1 MNNYKIDKLKNSLEI
16 VKIPDN
22 SSKTVTALVMVG
34 TGSRNETRINNGISH
49 FLEHMMFKGTEKYP
63 DALSLATALD
73 AVGGEFNAFTSKE
86 YTGYY
91 IKLRAD
97 KLEIALEIL
106 SDMLLNSTFK
116 QDEIDKERG
125 VILEEINMY
134 RANPMMR
141 LEDVFESCV

>member
-86 YTGYY
+86 YTG
-91 IKLRAD
+91 
-97 KLEIALEIL
+97 
-106 SDMLLNSTFK
+106 
-116 QDEIDKERG
+116 
-125 VILEEINMY
+125 
-134 RANPMMR
+134 
-141 LEDVFESCV
+141 